1 MELLLTMRWKSH
13 RLAKTRKMRQ
23 TPLQHQPLLLLEQK
37 KGAFLMP
44 HHIVERQPS
53 SSGPSVSEQMV
64 SLLSH
69 LLTLAQSQQD
79 PGTKRGRGRPPSFS
93 LEQLWV
99 AVLVGMLTQA
109 DGLRRIWRGMV
120 SGPLGSFPMLSVT
133 YEAVRSRLLA
143 AGTEPLHHFFAQ
155 MREALLLWAEHQ
167 QLSALPLASFA
178 TQVVALDETSLD
190 ELKRLT
196 ADLREVP
203 DKDAHLR
210 PGKLAGLFD
219 LRRQQ
224 WLRLQFRADVP
235 AGCNV
240 GIWTLL
246 EGLACGSLILE
257 DLGYFSFPWFDY
269 LTERGYYWISRVKAK
284 TSYTLHQVF
293 YQDAANG
300 VLDALVWLGA
310 YRADRAAYAVRLVQ
324 YRYQGLTYQYFTNV
338 LDPAQLPLLEIAQLY
353 ARRWDIEDSDL
364 L

>member
-1 MELLLTMRWKSH
+1 M
-13 RLAKTRKMRQ
+13 A
-23 TPLQHQPLLLLEQK
+23 
-37 KGAFLMP
+37 

-53 SSGPSVSEQMV
+53 SCGSSVSEQMV

-79 PGTKRGRGRPPSFS
+79 PSTKRGRGRPPSFS
-93 LEQLWV
+93 LEHLWL
-99 AVLVGMLTQA
+99 AVLVGMLKEA

-155 MREALLLWAEHQ
+155 MREALLLWAEQQ

-210 PGKLAGLFD
+210 ASQTG
-219 LRRQQ
+219 
-224 WLRLQFRADVP
+224 
-235 AGCNV
+235 
-240 GIWTLL
+240 
-246 EGLACGSLILE
+246 GSLRSASATMAALAV
-257 DLGYFSFPWFDY
+257 SC
-269 LTERGYYWISRVKAK
+269 RRASR
-284 TSYTLHQVF
+284 L
-293 YQDAANG
+293 
-300 VLDALVWLGA
+300 
-310 YRADRAAYAVRLVQ
+310 
-324 YRYQGLTYQYFTNV
+324 
-338 LDPAQLPLLEIAQLY
+338 
-353 ARRWDIEDSDL
+353 
-364 L
+364 